1 MKKLKDAIYGFAVA
15 DALGV
20 PYEFK
25 KRGSFNCTEML
36 GYGTHNQPA
45 GTWSDDT
52 SMVLATLESIKRLHK
67 VDSTDIMNN
76 FVKWLY
82 EGEFTPF
89 GEVFDIGT
97 TTYKS
102 IKNFKRDK
110 DIKICGIDFF
120 YNNGNGGLMRILPLA
135 FLDASDEIIDEV
147 TALTH
152 AHSISKEASRIYVN
166 IVRALLSGKDIKETL
181 KSMSFSEDYKH
192 LLNLEKFKEKDI
204 SSRGFVISTLT
215 AVLWCF
221 INTDNYK
228 DCVLKAV
235 NLGDDTDTV
244 AAIAGALAG
253 IKYGIESIPIEW
265 MDNLKN
271 KELIEKCILI

>member
-52 SMVLATLESIKRLHK
+52 SLVLATLESIKRLNK

-110 DIKICGIDFF
+110 DIKKCGIDFF

-135 FLDASDEIIDEV
+135 FLDASDEIIDEI

-181 KSMSFSEDYKH
+181 KNMSFSENYKH